1 MKIDN
6 TNIIG
11 LCLIIG
17 LIIGFIAIV
26 ITFMRIMYS

>member
-11 LCLIIG
+11 LCLIIE

-26 ITFMRIMYS
+26 ITFMKIMYS